1 MTETEPD
8 IAALAPRRQ
17 DRRLRRLVMIWLRKR
32 GVSRYQPLL
41 VGGVDRERSRSIR
54 DAIKEGRPVEARDQ
68 AIAVELT
75 QRTVQQRWIVYGTT
89 FWLLFALVNEVLGHH
104 FGFPQAL
111 IVVGAAGFFT
121 SLPFSLR
128 DIRRARRWLRDN
140 EHDADN

>member
-89 FWLLFALVNEVLGHH
+89 FWLLFA
-104 FGFPQAL
+104 
-111 IVVGAAGFFT
+111 
-121 SLPFSLR
+121 
-128 DIRRARRWLRDN
+128 W
-140 EHDADN
+140 